1 MLCVYGHYKYVL
13 SYSAVIIN
21 IYSLINIIVAIL
33 NFLVNINI
41 EPPPPV
47 TPLPLSTRLNDYTV
61 TDQNSLIPT

>member
-41 EPPPPV
+41 EPPPV
-47 TPLPLSTRLNDYTV
+47 TPLPLSNLKDYTV
-61 TDQNSLIPT
+61 TDHNSLIPT